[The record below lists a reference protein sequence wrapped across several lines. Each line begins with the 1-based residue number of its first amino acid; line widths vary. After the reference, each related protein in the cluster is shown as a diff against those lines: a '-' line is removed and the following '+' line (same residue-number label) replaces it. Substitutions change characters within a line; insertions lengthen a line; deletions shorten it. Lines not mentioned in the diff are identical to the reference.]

1 MPLHV
6 GSGCLP
12 ATITNLRINCIAQS
26 ATPPEMSLWE
36 KIKEFFCSTHQTEAQ
51 ECIWTIC
58 HPSVGTTRE
67 DVVSRFEQLRMLVY
81 AGYEESIHSGRHGE
95 SHFCIL
101 DADNQEILS
110 VTLDDAGNYTV
121 NCQGH
126 NETYRFTMD
135 IEQGEECT
143 EHAEGASGTLQV
155 SPLPDPAAPQTPAAY
170 DAVWSEWKRAAPAEE
185 LRGRAATVQRIC
197 TCLNNGSRE
206 LNVGESGLTALP
218 DCLPAHITTLV
229 IPHNNYLT
237 SLPTLPSGLEVL
249 TVEDNQLTSLPPLP
263 SGLEVLTVEDNQLTS
278 LPPLPSGLEVLTVED
293 NQLTSLPPLPS
304 GLEVLTV
311 EDNQLTSLPPLPSGL
326 EVLTV
331 EDNQLTSLPPLPS
344 GLEVLT
350 VEDNQLTSLPP
361 LPSGLEVLTVE
372 DNQLTSLPPLPSGL
386 EVLTVEDN
394 QLTSLPP
401 LPAGLVVLTVS
412 GNQLTS
418 LPPLPAGLQTL
429 SVAGN
434 QLTSLPPLPAGLQML
449 LVARNQLTS
458 LPPLPAGLQM
468 LLVAR
473 NQLTSLPPLPPAG
486 LQTLSVAG
494 NQLTSLPPLP
504 AGLQMLSV
512 AGNQLTRLPPLPAGL
527 RRLLVAGNQLTSL
540 PPLPAG
546 LQMLLVARNQLTS
559 LPPLPAG
566 LQMLSVSD
574 NQLTSL
580 PLLPAGLELLTLERN
595 PQLVRLPPLPEGL
608 QTLSVDAN
616 PQLTRLPALPSGLQR
631 LYARNNQ
638 LTRLPESI
646 TGLSSEAS
654 VNLEGNPLS
663 ERTLQALRE
672 ITSAPGYSGPR
683 ILFDMA
689 GASAPREARAL
700 HLAAAGWLVPAREG
714 EPAPAD
720 RWHMFGQEDNAAA
733 FSLFLDRLSETENF
747 MKDAGFKAQISSW
760 LVQLAEDEALRAKT
774 FAMATEATASCQDRV
789 TLALHQMKNVQLVH
803 DAEKGQYDNNLAA
816 LVATGREMFR
826 LEKLEQIAREK
837 AGTLALA
844 DDVEVYLAYQNKLK
858 KALGLTSVTAEMRF
872 FGVSG
877 VTVSDLQA
885 AELQVKAAEKSE
897 LREWILQWGPLHS
910 VLERK
915 APERVNALREKQ
927 ISDYEETY
935 RMLSDT
941 ELRPF
946 GLVGNTDAERTIGA
960 RAMES
965 AKKTFL
971 DGLRPLVE
979 EMLGSYLAP

>member
-36 KIKEFFCSTHQTEAQ
+36 KIKEFFCSTHQTEAL

-67 DVVSRFEQLRMLVY
+67 DVVSRFEQLRMLAY

-101 DADNQEILS
+101 DADSQEILS

-155 SPLPDPAAPQTPAAY
+155 SPLPAPAAPQTPAEY

-237 SLPTLPSGLEVL
+237 SLP
-249 TVEDNQLTSLPPLP
+249 PLP
-263 SGLEVLTVEDNQLTS
+263 SGLEVF
-278 LPPLPSGLEVLTVED
+278 
-293 NQLTSLPPLPS
+293 
-304 GLEVLTV
+304 
-311 EDNQLTSLPPLPSGL
+311 
-326 EVLTV
+326 
-331 EDNQLTSLPPLPS
+331 
-344 GLEVLT
+344 
-350 VEDNQLTSLPP
+350 
-361 LPSGLEVLTVE
+361 
-372 DNQLTSLPPLPSGL
+372 
-386 EVLTVEDN
+386 TVEDN

-401 LPAGLVVLTVS
+401 LPAGLKLLTVS

-418 LPPLPAGLQTL
+418 LPPLPAGLQML
-429 SVAGN
+429 SI
-434 QLTSLPPLPAGLQML
+434 
-449 LVARNQLTS
+449 
-458 LPPLPAGLQM
+458 
-468 LLVAR
+468 
-473 NQLTSLPPLPPAG
+473 
-486 LQTLSVAG
+486 AG

-504 AGLQMLSV
+504 AGLQMLSI
-512 AGNQLTRLPPLPAGL
+512 
-527 RRLLVAGNQLTSL
+527 AGNQLTSL

-546 LQMLLVARNQLTS
+546 LLV
-559 LPPLPAG
+559 
-566 LQMLSVSD
+566 LSVSD

-580 PLLPAGLELLTLERN
+580 PLLPAGLELLSLDRN

-631 LYARNNQ
+631 LFARNNQ

-646 TGLSSEAS
+646 TGLSSEAT

-663 ERTLQALRE
+663 ERTLQALRD

-700 HLAAAGWLVPAREG
+700 HLAAADWLVPAREG

-747 MKDAGFKAQISSW
+747 IKDAGFKAQISSW

-803 DAEKGQYDNNLAA
+803 DAEKGEYDNNLVV

-837 AGTLALA
+837 AGTLALV

-897 LREWILQWGPLHS
+897 FREWILQWGPLHS

-935 RMLSDT
+935 RMLFDT
-941 ELRPF
+941 ELRPS
-946 GLVGNTDAERTIGA
+946 GLVGNTDAERTLGA

-979 EMLGSYLAP
+979 EMLGSYLKVRQRLN

>member
-36 KIKEFFCSTHQTEAQ
+36 KIKEFFCSTHQTEAL

-67 DVVSRFEQLRMLVY
+67 DVVSRFEQLRMLTY

-155 SPLPDPAAPQTPAAY
+155 SPLPAPAAPQTPAEY
-170 DAVWSEWKRAAPAEE
+170 DAVWSEWKGAAPAEE

-278 LPPLPSGLEVLTVED
+278 LPPLP
-293 NQLTSLPPLPS
+293 
-304 GLEVLTV
+304 
-311 EDNQLTSLPPLPSGL
+311 
-326 EVLTV
+326 
-331 EDNQLTSLPPLPS
+331 
-344 GLEVLT
+344 
-350 VEDNQLTSLPP
+350 
-361 LPSGLEVLTVE
+361 
-372 DNQLTSLPPLPSGL
+372 
-386 EVLTVEDN
+386 
-394 QLTSLPP
+394 
-401 LPAGLVVLTVS
+401 AGLVVLTVS

-418 LPPLPAGLQTL
+418 LPPLSAGLQTL

-468 LLVAR
+468 L
-473 NQLTSLPPLPPAG
+473 
-486 LQTLSVAG
+486 
-494 NQLTSLPPLP
+494 
-504 AGLQMLSV
+504 SV
-512 AGNQLTRLPPLPAGL
+512 AGNQLTR
-527 RRLLVAGNQLTSL
+527 
-540 PPLPAG
+540 
-546 LQMLLVARNQLTS
+546 
-559 LPPLPAG
+559 
-566 LQMLSVSD
+566 
-574 NQLTSL
+574 L

-803 DAEKGQYDNNLAA
+803 DAEKGQYDNNLAV

-858 KALGLTSVTAEMRF
+858 KVLGLTSVTAEMRF

-897 LREWILQWGPLHS
+897 FREWILQWGPLHS

-935 RMLSDT
+935 RTLSDT
-941 ELRPF
+941 ELRPS

-979 EMLGSYLAP
+979 EMLGSYLAS

>member
-67 DVVSRFEQLRMLVY
+67 DVVSRFEQLRMLAY

-110 VTLDDAGNYTV
+110 VTLDDAGNYSV

-155 SPLPDPAAPQTPAAY
+155 SPLPAPAAPQTPAEY
-170 DAVWSEWKRAAPAEE
+170 DAVWSEWKGAAPAEE

-218 DCLPAHITTLV
+218 DRLPAHITTLV

-237 SLPTLPSGLEVL
+237 SLPT
-249 TVEDNQLTSLPPLP
+249 
-263 SGLEVLTVEDNQLTS
+263 
-278 LPPLPSGLEVLTVED
+278 
-293 NQLTSLPPLPS
+293 
-304 GLEVLTV
+304 
-311 EDNQLTSLPPLPSGL
+311 
-326 EVLTV
+326 
-331 EDNQLTSLPPLPS
+331 
-344 GLEVLT
+344 
-350 VEDNQLTSLPP
+350 

-468 LLVAR
+468 L
-473 NQLTSLPPLPPAG
+473 
-486 LQTLSVAG
+486 
-494 NQLTSLPPLP
+494 
-504 AGLQMLSV
+504 SV

-546 LQMLLVARNQLTS
+546 LQV
-559 LPPLPAG
+559 
-566 LQMLSVSD
+566 LSVSD

-915 APERVNALREKQ
+915 VPERVNALREKQ